1 LQKKLLC
8 ELIIFPSCLLL
19 LYIQLQA
26 YSIRRT
32 KFGVDVVKTGIDAA
46 NFVTDFEFTNELP
59 YGIEFANELQYGVVP
74 LDGFNVTFDLIDLY
88 EQYKNWK

>member
-1 LQKKLLC
+1 MQKKLLC

-32 KFGVDVVKTGIDAA
+32 KFGVDVVKTGIDGAGFA
-46 NFVTDFEFTNELP
+46 YDFKLTD
-59 YGIEFANELQYGVVP
+59 ELQYGLVP
-74 LDGFNVTFDLIDLY
+74 IDGFNVTFDLIDLY
-88 EQYKNWK
+88 EQYKNWE